1 MAVSALP
8 GLSGLPDADVLRI
21 PQDFPPGPLFTVPPV
36 LAELRDKR
44 PVCPVEMPSGNRLWL
59 VTRYADVRFVM
70 NDPRFSRD
78 LVFPGA
84 PRMAGDDLT
93 SVEGSL
99 FNLEGA
105 DHTRL
110 RAVLGSYFTRRS
122 ADEWRSTAWR
132 HARDL
137 LDRMERRGPGAD
149 LVGEFSEPLVA
160 RFAADVMGI
169 SLDEHAWTQE
179 RIREQLDLLGSRQQ
193 IAAATAALGE
203 LAGRLVDRSGGSGPG
218 PSGLVATLARAVR
231 AGTITRQEAVGTTG
245 LLLMNVTDPLVP
257 PLTVGIM
264 TLLLHSAQLAD
275 CGRDPELWP
284 EAVREVL
291 RYHNNGITNFPRVAL
306 EDVERH
312 GLQISKGEGVIT
324 STLAAAHDPR
334 EFTDPEVFD
343 IHRAEK
349 GSVFFGAG
357 PHFCLG
363 SVLAPVVLAT
373 VFTVLFERL
382 AGLRL
387 SVEPEQ
393 VQKADGGFFACP
405 TSLPVT
411 W

>member
-1 MAVSALP
+1 MAVIDLP
-8 GLSGLPDADVLRI
+8 EADVLKV

-36 LAELRDKR
+36 LAELRDHR
-44 PVCPVEMPSGNRLWL
+44 PLCPVQMPSGTRLWL

-70 NDPRFSRD
+70 HDPRFSRD
-78 LVFPGA
+78 LVFPEA

-93 SVEGSL
+93 SVDGSL
-99 FNLEGA
+99 FNMEGP
-105 DHTRL
+105 DHTRV
-110 RAVLGSYFTRRS
+110 RTVLGSYFTRRS
-122 ADEWRSTAWR
+122 VDEWKVTAQR
-132 HARDL
+132 HAHDL
-137 LDRMERRGPGAD
+137 LDRIEARGSDAD
-149 LVGEFSEPLVA
+149 LVSDFSEPLVA
-160 RFAADVMGI
+160 RLAGDVMGI
-169 SLDEHAWTQE
+169 SLDEHAWMRE
-179 RIREQLDLLGSRQQ
+179 RIRRQLDLLGSRRQ
-193 IAAATAALGE
+193 IASATADLSE
-203 LAGRLVDRSGGSGPG
+203 LAGRLVDRAGA
-218 PSGLVATLARAVR
+218 SGLVATLARA
-231 AGTITRQEAVGTTG
+231 AGEGTITRQEAVGTTG

-264 TLLLHSAQLAD
+264 TLLLHADQLAD
-275 CGRDPELWP
+275 CKRDPGLWP